1 MDEWWTITE
10 KSFNFVIKLRWSMG
24 GTNWKGR
31 ANFVFWFFFFCIYIC
46 FMEMRIVQEGCK
58 LQSRFCFCI
67 FVFGILSTLFS
78 FTPTPSAHI
87 PHPYTLLQFLTAKQA
102 ATVGYLTPCF
112 HMGLPSSME
121 AGREYFMRNEEKHC
135 INGRH
140 SCFASYEFMCWG
152 DNRE

>member
-24 GTNWKGR
+24 EQIGKGGPTLS
-31 ANFVFWFFFFCIYIC
+31 FEFFFFCIYIC

-78 FTPTPSAHI
+78 FTPTSQC
-87 PHPYTLLQFLTAKQA
+87 PHPPPIY
-102 ATVGYLTPCF
+102 
-112 HMGLPSSME
+112 SSSIPNSQTGRDGRLSNSMFSYGTSFING
-121 AGREYFMRNEEKHC
+121 GREGVLREK
-135 INGRH
+135 
-140 SCFASYEFMCWG
+140 WG
-152 DNRE
+152 KTLY